1 MQKVQVTDASGNKT
15 KDVSLPEKI
24 FSHPVNEHL
33 IYEAAVNYRA
43 NQRQGTAAT
52 KVRGEVTGSTRKP
65 WRQKGTGRARAG
77 SVRSPLWRKGGTVF
91 GPQPRDYSYGLP
103 KGMKA
108 NALKSALSLKIK
120 ENRILV
126 LDGLALAEPKTKE
139 ARKLLLALKLDSAL
153 FVDSHANINLFRA
166 MRNIPRVKV
175 VDPQVL
181 TVYDVLKHNWLV
193 LTEPAFQSLVAR
205 LQP

>member
-1 MQKVQVTDASGNKT
+1 MHKLQVTDSSGNKT
-15 KDVSLPEKI
+15 KEVSLPDSI
-24 FSHPVNEHL
+24 FAYPVKEHL
-33 IYEAAVNYRA
+33 LYEAAVNYRA

-77 SVRSPLWRKGGTVF
+77 SVRSPLWRKGGAAF
-91 GPQPRDYSYGLP
+91 GPQPRDYSYSLP

-108 NALKSALSLKIK
+108 KALKSALSLKTK

-126 LDGLALAEPKTKE
+126 LDGLAL
-139 ARKLLLALKLDSAL
+139 
-153 FVDSHANINLFRA
+153 
-166 MRNIPRVKV
+166 
-175 VDPQVL
+175 
-181 TVYDVLKHNWLV
+181 
-193 LTEPAFQSLVAR
+193 TERAFQSLVAR